1 MEDVGVLYHSCQG
14 ESHKASDKPCQDY
27 SKAESK
33 RAFAVA
39 IVSDGHGGARYF
51 RSDKGSEL
59 AVKIAKEAIERFV
72 TEKSTAAIFQ
82 SDGLVQYGVKPD
94 VSNDDAYRS
103 LTWLVSYIIRQWNIE
118 IVEHAKSNDI
128 TEWEREHVEERY
140 LNEFNISRR
149 SDDGTLEKIYGCT
162 LMAFVMTENYWFS
175 FQIGDGK
182 MVFFTRED
190 HGIAA
195 QQLVPWDEQCFLN
208 RTTSICDSDAVSEFR
223 FAYCGNRTFPEAV
236 FLGSDGIDDTYG
248 DGDRLTDFY
257 IRLYK
262 EIATSSPK
270 QVKKTLDTDLPRISK
285 RGSQDD
291 MSIACVF
298 WKNPERKR
306 QNALL
311 MSQWQLTKLHQE
323 SEELEAKKTTLRE
336 KIERL
341 KDSKELSENKRIEL
355 TYAQNDLGRVEEAL
369 EKNQSKVE
377 TIQAFDR
384 KLHKRN

>member
-1 MEDVGVLYHSCQG
+1 MKGVGVLNHSCQG
-14 ESHKASDKPCQDY
+14 ESHKASNKPCQDY
-27 SKAESK
+27 SQAESK
-33 RAFAVA
+33 GTFAVA

-59 AVKIAKEAIERFV
+59 AVNIAKEAIERFV
-72 TEKSTAAIFQ
+72 KEKSTAKVFHSA
-82 SDGLVQYGVKPD
+82 GLVQYGVNPD
-94 VSNDDAYRS
+94 ASNDDAYRS
-103 LTWLVSYIIRQWNIE
+103 LSWLVSYIIRQWNIE

-128 TEWEREHVEERY
+128 TDWERTHVDEKY
-140 LNEFNISRR
+140 LTDFIKSIKEDSGI
-149 SDDGTLEKIYGCT
+149 LEKFYGCT
-162 LMAFVMTENYWFS
+162 LMAYVMTEDYWFS

-182 MVFFTRED
+182 MVFFKVGD
-190 HGIAA
+190 HGMEAK
-195 QQLVPWDEQCFLN
+195 QLIPWDEHCFLN
-208 RTTSICDSDAVSEFR
+208 RTTSICDSDAASEFR
-223 FAYCGNRTFPEAV
+223 FAYCGNGTFPEAV

-270 QVKKTLDTDLPRISK
+270 QVLKTLESDLPRISK

-298 WKNPERKR
+298 WKYPERRR

-311 MSQWQLTKLHQE
+311 MSQWQLSKLHQE
-323 SEELEAKKTTLRE
+323 SEELENKKTGLRE
-336 KIERL
+336 KIEQL
-341 KDSKELSENKRIEL
+341 KDIRELSESQRIEL
-355 TYAQNDLGRVEEAL
+355 TYAQNDLGRVQDTL
-369 EKNQSKVE
+369 EQNERNVQ

-384 KLHKRN
+384 DLNKRN

>member
-1 MEDVGVLYHSCQG
+1 MEGVGFLYHSCQG
-14 ESHKASDKPCQDY
+14 ESHKVSDKPCQDF

-33 RAFAVA
+33 GAFAVA

-51 RSDKGSEL
+51 RSAKGSEL
-59 AVKIAKEAIERFV
+59 AVNIAKKAIERFV
-72 TEKSTAAIFQ
+72 SEKSTAEIFH
-82 SDGLVQYGVKPD
+82 SDGVVQYGVKPD
-94 VSNDDAYRS
+94 VSNDEAYRS

-128 TEWEREHVEERY
+128 TGWEREHVEDRY
-140 LNEFNISRR
+140 LNEFDISRR
-149 SDDGTLEKIYGCT
+149 SENGTLEKIYGCT
-162 LMAFVMTENYWFS
+162 LMAFVITENYWFS

-190 HGIAA
+190 HGITTR
-195 QQLVPWDEQCFLN
+195 QLIPWDEQCFLN
-208 RTTSICDSDAVSEFR
+208 RTTSICDSDAASEFR
-223 FAYCGNRTFPEAV
+223 FAYCGNGTFPEAV

-270 QVKKTLDTDLPRISK
+270 QVKKTLETDLPRISK

-298 WKNPERKR
+298 RKNPERER

-311 MSQWQLTKLHQE
+311 MSQWQIIKLHQE
-323 SEELEAKKTTLRE
+323 SEELEAKKSTLRD

-341 KDSKELSENKRIEL
+341 KDYKELSESQRIEL
-355 TYAQNDLGRVEEAL
+355 TYAQNDLGRVNEAL
-369 EKNQSKVE
+369 EKNERNVAS
-377 TIQAFDR
+377 IQAFDR
-384 KLHKRN
+384 KLHNRN